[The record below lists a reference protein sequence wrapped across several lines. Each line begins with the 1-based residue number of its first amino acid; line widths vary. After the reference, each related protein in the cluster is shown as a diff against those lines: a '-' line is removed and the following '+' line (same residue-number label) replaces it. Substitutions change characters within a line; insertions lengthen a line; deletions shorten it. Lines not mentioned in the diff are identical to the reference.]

1 MRSDAK
7 APVSIAG
14 YRIEGL
20 LGTGGMS
27 RVYRA
32 RQLSVDRLVALKVFS
47 VDSVGGPQGALR
59 LRREAKLLGRLDHPN
74 IVRCIDYGDDRD
86 VFFLALELVDGES
99 LKQRL
104 DRTGPLVDRDAV
116 RIALAVARALTHAHE
131 KGVVHRDV
139 KPGNVLIAKDGRVKL
154 TDFGLARAPEDLEIT
169 QAGTALG
176 TPQYLSPEQARNPRG
191 AGVESDVYSLGAT
204 LYHMLTGVPPHRG
217 DTLAECLSSILFDRV
232 PPPESRVE
240 SLDPSLS
247 RIVAHAMAR
256 DRGKRYRS
264 AREFAIDLERWLAGR
279 IDTAVGISWN
289 ESDASERPLLART
302 APWWIAATCA
312 AVAIGIALHRRSND
326 PIEPPQNA
334 PIVALDLVADVE
346 SGTLTPLEA
355 FTYSGS
361 DAGDLGVVRARL
373 QPVIAE
379 RARAMSSRAR
389 ALAREALAAGR
400 IASGLERFE
409 SALSERCAASFGAP
423 RSELPEEFTRILDGA
438 TAEDRSAV
446 EDWQTKIFESADAR
460 LDDSVRELRAH
471 VERAVGQRDFVAAD
485 QTLRENARA
494 ESSVVEAAL
503 RGALTVVIP
512 ESRPTTLDPEILAV
526 RTRSLAEARESLLNS
541 VAVERRRVVADGE
554 EALRSA
560 VVSEALEGRIEIA
573 AALTDQVA
581 PRLEIAPAQIASQ
594 LPELRTR
601 IELRAEEI
609 ERERRTAAEQ
619 RRATL
624 ESAWSA
630 ALTEA
635 LSRFDLP
642 LAERIVAEIPGLDP
656 ERVADPWLSVMLS
669 ALPEWRRMETEW
681 IATLTAQAGKRIRIA
696 TRSIVK
702 EGVFDSVSKS
712 ERKLL
717 FSQPPIE
724 VPFQEVAADE
734 FLKGA
739 ETTVAGAPRIA
750 VLLRY
755 FAGDLDGARAA
766 LSGHEDAAWFAAT
779 NAVLSEALLAR
790 DDAARGE
797 ASRAERE
804 LAEFDAARADGR
816 GDDATRIAEELLRT
830 PALSR
835 QPGVRARRSELAK
848 YVESGRTA
856 REENER
862 KQAFLRSTH
871 ARVEFTADA
880 TVTLLYDFT
889 VESMLDD
896 ITLPGNEWTLRD
908 GKLSALAILDR
919 RDGASRI
926 DLFRNRPGLR
936 ITPPLDANRQWHVA
950 VEIAL
955 PLEPA
960 PGLVGLRLGSVC
972 FVIRNFPDPAEPGQ
986 VVGYIGTLDEFR
998 DYLFEPALGETRPHK
1013 SGGGSVRPFELERG
1027 NRYLI
1032 TIDLGTGAD
1041 AEAVLSVEGETIYR
1055 FKIGAAKRSRECELR
1070 FEMPCEIDEWKLTG
1084 TPLGGRR

>member
-1 MRSDAK
+1 M

-32 RQLSVDRLVALKVFS
+32 RQLSVDRAVALKVFS

-104 DRTGPLVDRDAV
+104 DRAGPLIDRDAV
-116 RIALAVARALTHAHE
+116 RIALAVARGLMHAHE
-131 KGVVHRDV
+131 KSVVHRDV

-232 PPPESRVE
+232 PPPESRVD
-240 SLDPSLS
+240 SLDPALS

-256 DRGKRYRS
+256 DRTRRYRS

-289 ESDASERPLLART
+289 ESDARERPFLLRT
-302 APWWIAATCA
+302 APWWIAGIVGAL
-312 AVAIGIALHRRSND
+312 AIGFLLSRPTSD
-326 PIEPPQNA
+326 DVEPPRDS
-334 PIVALDLVADVE
+334 PVVTLDLVADVE
-346 SGTLTPLEA
+346 SGTKTPLAA
-355 FTYSGS
+355 FQYTGS
-361 DAGDLGVVRARL
+361 DAGDLGLVRSRL
-373 QPVIAE
+373 QSLVTE

-389 ALAREALAAGR
+389 ALAREALASGLV
-400 IASGLERFE
+400 ASGLERFE
-409 SALSERCAASFGAP
+409 SAVSERCVASFGAS

-438 TAEDRSAV
+438 MAEDRSTV
-446 EDWQTKIFESADAR
+446 EDWQSKIFESADAR
-460 LDDSVRELRAH
+460 LDECVRELRAS

-485 QTLRENARA
+485 HTIGENART
-494 ESSVVEAAL
+494 ESSVVEATL
-503 RGALTVVIP
+503 RGSLTLVIP
-512 ESRPTTLDPEILAV
+512 EARPTTLDAEVIAV
-526 RTRSLAEARESLLNS
+526 RTRSLAEAREALLNT
-541 VAVERRRVVADGE
+541 VAVERRRVIAEGE

-560 VVSEALEGRIEIA
+560 VISDALESRGEIA
-573 AALTDQVA
+573 AALAGQVA
-581 PRLEIAPAQIASQ
+581 PTLEIAAAQIASQ
-594 LPELRTR
+594 LPELSAK
-601 IELRAEEI
+601 IEARAEEV
-609 ERERRTAAEQ
+609 ERDRRLAAEV

-635 LSRFDLP
+635 FSRFDLP
-642 LAERIVAEIPGLDP
+642 AAERIVADNPGLDP
-656 ERVADPWLSVMLS
+656 EHVADPWLSVLLS
-669 ALPEWRRMETEW
+669 ALPEWRRMEAEW
-681 IATLTAQAGKRIRIA
+681 IVSLSSQAGKRIRIA

-702 EGVFDSVSKS
+702 EGIFDTVSKS
-712 ERKLL
+712 ERKLV
-717 FSQPPIE
+717 FSQPAIE
-724 VPFQEVAADE
+724 VPFSEVAADE
-734 FLKGA
+734 FLRGA
-739 ETTVAGAPRIA
+739 EATVAGAPRLA
-750 VLLRY
+750 VLARY

-779 NAVLSEALLAR
+779 NAVVGEALLAR
-790 DDAARGE
+790 EDAARGE
-797 ASRAERE
+797 ASRAERQ
-804 LAEFDAARADGR
+804 LAEFDAARTDGR
-816 GDDATRIAEELLRT
+816 SDVATRIAEELLRT

-835 QPGVRARRSELAK
+835 QPGVRARRGELAK
-848 YVESGRTA
+848 FVESGRAA

-871 ARVEFTADA
+871 ARVEFAADA
-880 TVTLLYDFT
+880 TVTLLYDFS
-889 VESMLDD
+889 VDSMLDD

-919 RDGASRI
+919 REGTNRI

-936 ITPPLDANRQWHVA
+936 ITPPLDANRPLHVA
-950 VEIAL
+950 VELAL

-972 FVIRNFPDPAEPGQ
+972 FVIRNFPDPSEPGQ

-1013 SGGGSVRPFELERG
+1013 SGGGGVRPFELERG

-1032 TIDLGTGAD
+1032 AIDLASGVD

-1070 FEMPCEIDEWKLTG
+1070 VEMPCELDDWKLGG